1 MVNLNV
7 INLSCLE
14 NKTIIPPSSQLK
26 GDKGEKGEKGMKSL
40 PGIQGRKGVMVRMI
54 IIWLKLII
62 ILKS

>member
-7 INLSCLE
+7 INLE
-14 NKTIIPPSSQLK
+14 NKTIIPPSAQLK